1 MYWFLFCCCFFFFV
15 FFFLVVVVS
24 SEDEDPGAEGGDEYE
39 EDQESDSDI
48 DEEDL
53 WACPQCNLKNHP
65 MSRQCARCWVE
76 RHEWLPHL
84 KRCVN
89 IVQFLYQTLSFK
101 AVKASDISQVGFSL
115 WVCGLLEV
123 LLILT
128 TALVFLTLESGFEIL
143 NYKF

>member
-1 MYWFLFCCCFFFFV
+1 MSLESGVGFQFLLPRGPRGKIFSHQFLRFPKENTHIQYNILIALMLFSL
-15 FFFLVVVVS
+15 FFLVVVIS

-53 WACPQCNLKNHP
+53 WSCPQCNLKNHP

-89 IVQFLYQTLSFK
+89 IV
-101 AVKASDISQVGFSL
+101 
-115 WVCGLLEV
+115 
-123 LLILT
+123 
-128 TALVFLTLESGFEIL
+128 
-143 NYKF
+143 